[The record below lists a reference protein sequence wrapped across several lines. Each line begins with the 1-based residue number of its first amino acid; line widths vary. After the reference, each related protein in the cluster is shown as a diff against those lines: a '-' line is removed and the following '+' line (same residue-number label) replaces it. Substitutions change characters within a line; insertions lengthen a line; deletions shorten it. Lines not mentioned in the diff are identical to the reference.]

1 MTFCFHRYAYKKV
14 LFHCFVFFL
23 SFTVRNRV
31 PLILHTCFFY
41 SVEWNQ
47 VVSSSRFIFFVFL
60 SFKLLTSL
68 SSNNLFLFFVLPSF
82 HKMKPS
88 FCKGPYSFMASFST
102 TNIIF
107 CFVFLSFKTMEP
119 GFSSNMCIC
128 FMLLSTM
135 EPVVKEESIY
145 VYKCI

>member
-47 VVSSSRFIFFVFL
+47 VVSSSRFIFFCVL
-60 SFKLLTSL
+60 SFKMLPSL

-82 HKMKPS
+82 QKMEPS
-88 FCKGPYSFMASFST
+88 FTRVHIVLWQVFQLLISFSVLC
-102 TNIIF
+102 F
-107 CFVFLSFKTMEP
+107 CLSKQWNQVFQATCASV
-119 GFSSNMCIC
+119 SC
-128 FMLLSTM
+128 FCQQWNQL
-135 EPVVKEESIY
+135 
-145 VYKCI
+145 